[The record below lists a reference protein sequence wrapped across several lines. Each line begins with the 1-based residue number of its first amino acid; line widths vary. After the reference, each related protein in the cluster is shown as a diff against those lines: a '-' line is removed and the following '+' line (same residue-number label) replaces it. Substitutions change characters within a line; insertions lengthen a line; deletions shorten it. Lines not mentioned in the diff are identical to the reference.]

1 MPEENKTGTTVE
13 VPKEAAV
20 AADTTTATT
29 TEAPRVMT
37 PQTMTPAQRLGM
49 RLRQARL
56 RHNMT
61 QSEVAQ
67 KQFSVSYISAV
78 ERGQIRPSLGA
89 LERLSERLEVP
100 LAELLQDRD
109 QANFGLAERGRE
121 SSYGSY
127 GDRQREEVE
136 TRLRDGMLQL
146 YQGKASEAITTLQ
159 SLTGR
164 TLSLHDQ
171 VMLRWRLAQCYIALE
186 RGEDGRREAQEGLL
200 LAERAGDVELREHL
214 REALGQSL
222 ILLRKWQMA
231 LDQFRACEEA
241 VQQRLIR
248 EPVFHLAVLYDL
260 GATSAAMGDTDEA
273 LRYLRE
279 AAELAADVTRP
290 QRLGRLYQ
298 QLSAEYIRQQ
308 DTTRARYYAQ
318 RSLAAFEDAENLRL
332 TGQIYTRLGR
342 AKAQNGQTNE
352 ALEDLR
358 AALELADEQ
367 QDQRGVAEAQRNL
380 AAIYV
385 GQQKIDDAARAI
397 EVAQNYVSEINDPV
411 EQGET
416 LLVLAQIQEARKEYG
431 EAERSYEEAIRL
443 LTSQDGG
450 QHASDAYAQFSAFL
464 ERRGQSK
471 KALEYLKHAWNLRD
485 GVTVS

>member
-1 MPEENKTGTTVE
+1 MPGDNQVN
-13 VPKEAAV
+13 VVQEAIDAPDKVGEGVHV
-20 AADTTTATT
+20 AAPPA
-29 TEAPRVMT
+29 
-37 PQTMTPAQRLGM
+37 MTPAQRLGM

-100 LAELLQDRD
+100 LADLLQDRES
-109 QANFGLAERGRE
+109 ASFGLADRGRE

-136 TRLRDGMLQL
+136 TRLRDGMLLL
-146 YQGKASEAITTLQ
+146 YQGKPSEAITTLQ

-171 VMLRWRLAQCYIALE
+171 VILRWRLAQCYLALE
-186 RGEDGRREAQEGLL
+186 RGEDARRESQEGLL

-214 REALGQSL
+214 RATLGEALVN
-222 ILLRKWQMA
+222 LRKFQIA

-248 EPVFHLAVLYDL
+248 EPVFHLNVLYNL
-260 GATSAAMGDTDEA
+260 GNTYWAMGDAESA
-273 LRYLRE
+273 IRYLRQ
-279 AAELAADVTRP
+279 ATELAAEVTRP
-290 QRLGRLYQ
+290 QRLGKLYQ
-298 QLSAEYIRQQ
+298 QLSADYMRQQ
-308 DTTRARYYAQ
+308 DATRARYYAQ

-332 TGQIYTRLGR
+332 TGHIYNRLGQ
-342 AKAQNGQTNE
+342 AKAQNGQTSE
-352 ALEDLR
+352 ALDDLR
-358 AALELADEQ
+358 AALDLATEQ
-367 QDQRGVAEAQRNL
+367 FDTRGVVESQRSL

-385 GQQKIDDAARAI
+385 SQRKIDDAVRAI
-397 EVAQNYVSEINDPV
+397 SVAESHSSELNDPIQ
-411 EQGET
+411 QGET
-416 LLVLAQIQEARKEYG
+416 LLVLAQIEEARKEVSA
-431 EAERSYEEAIRL
+431 AEKSYQEAIRL
-443 LTSQDGG
+443 FTEHDAT
-450 QHASDAYAQFSAFL
+450 QHQSDAYTQYSSFL
-464 ERRGQSK
+464 ERRGK
-471 KALEYLKHAWNLRD
+471 IREALDYLKTASRLRD
-485 GVTVS
+485 GAPVS